1 MTTEEILEMVRDG
14 EDFDFRVEQ
23 LDIRLWVGPDGQVRL
38 TSVFTPEMLLS
49 KGDTTSQGGL

>member
-1 MTTEEILEMVRDG
+1 MVRDG